1 MLLTVCVA
9 YESWSIDTWDDN
21 NIGYADIAINI
32 DENLN
37 IGNIAELL
45 SEVWSLHK
53 QFYKDKEKIRNTSM
67 KLAREIISRGGVIDV
82 TGVDLDNAWVY
93 SVQITNGYRR
103 FPFLDV
109 ISGSLT
115 YEVTLGITEHCYPET
130 IAEGIKLIKK
140 YGNYFTI

>member
-82 TGVDLDNAWVY
+82 ADVDLNNAWVY
-93 SVQITNGYRR
+93 SVQITNGVRR

-109 ISGSLT
+109 TSGSLT
-115 YEVTLGITEHCYPET
+115 YEVTPGNNVRCYPET
-130 IAEGIKLIKK
+130 IVEGIKLIKK
-140 YGNYFTI
+140 YANYYTI